1 MLLQVCSCCY
11 KCALLVF
18 SACAL
23 LLSRDTTLEPD
34 TLFKASRDPDTLC
47 KASLVARHDT
57 WDLQVANSI
66 GALNWK
72 STQCVVLF
80 VFPACTPF
88 SSRSTRHVRLA
99 TSVLACQWR
108 STRCSA
114 FVVCV
119 VSIARLGRM
128 VQHGVFSVV
137 TGLYRCSFFR
147 FVTIR
152 RWTVTTKKLTTR
164 ARTNNP
170 RGRATGRESEVFK
183 NLNSVFFTPLL
194 FTTTTKA

>member
-1 MLLQVCSCCY
+1 MFFRVVRFFTCSSFCRY
-11 KCALLVF
+11 HSFFVVSLVF
-18 SACAL
+18 FRVVSFLWCHSFFRAVWWFSEFLVFPCCP
-23 LLSRDTTLEPD
+23 SSSCTD
-34 TLFKASRDPDTLC
+34 TLCKASRDPDTLC
-47 KASLVARHDT
+47 TASLVARHDT
-57 WDLQVANSI
+57 CDLQVANSI
-66 GALNWK
+66 GAFTWK

-88 SSRSTRHVRLA
+88 SSRSTRHVRLT

-137 TGLYRCSFFR
+137 TGL
-147 FVTIR
+147 
-152 RWTVTTKKLTTR
+152 
-164 ARTNNP
+164 
-170 RGRATGRESEVFK
+170 
-183 NLNSVFFTPLL
+183 
-194 FTTTTKA
+194 